1 MAYKCVSL
9 EIDNRVAWLTLKR
22 SPGNLLNIAMMEE
35 INEALS
41 VARRNKSAQLVV
53 LRGWRGVFSKGL
65 DYKEH
70 AQKRV
75 RRLIQVFMRI
85 FETMRMMQLISI
97 AAVEGAA
104 EGAGFELALGCN
116 LIVAAEGTRFAL
128 PQIKHGTIPPVA
140 AAVLP
145 RIAPRRR
152 AMEWVLTGNPI
163 DPKTLEQL
171 GVLNRLFPKKTFKRQ
186 LNSFVAE
193 LAEKSGP
200 VLRLARRAQFEAY
213 YTAFPDALNSIQ
225 NLYLNELLALHDA
238 KEGPKALRESRD
250 PVWTHS

>member
-1 MAYKCVSL
+1 MAYKFVSI
-9 EIDNRVAWLTLKR
+9 EIEDRVAWLRLER
-22 SPGNLLNIAMMEE
+22 PPRNLLNIAMMEE
-35 INEALS
+35 INDAL
-41 VARRNKSAQLVV
+41 VTARKKKETQLVV
-53 LRGWRGVFSKGL
+53 VRGADGVFCEGL

-70 AQKRV
+70 GPKRV

-104 EGAGFELALGCN
+104 EGSGFELALGCN
-116 LIVAAEGTRFAL
+116 LIVAAEGARFGL
-128 PQIKHGTIPPVA
+128 PQIKYGTIPPVA

-152 AMEWVLTGNPI
+152 AMEWVLMGNAIEPQM
-163 DPKTLEQL
+163 LEQY
-171 GVLNRLFPKKTFKRQ
+171 GVLNRLFPAKSFEKQ
-186 LNSFVAE
+186 LSAFIAE

-213 YTAFPDALNSIQ
+213 YTNFPDALSSIQ
-225 NLYLNELLALHDA
+225 TLYLNELLALHDA
-238 KEGPKALRESRD
+238 TEGPKALREGRD
-250 PVWTHS
+250 PAWKHS